1 MNVQRLLLSLKVNSL
16 TFEYSSSSFRLVHLE
31 IILLFNLQ
39 SKKSLS
45 LQVQIFFV
53 VTSRG
58 IGSGGMFFLV

>member
-1 MNVQRLLLSLKVNSL
+1 MNVQRLLISLKVNSL
-16 TFEYSSSSFRLVHLE
+16 TFEYSSSCFRLVHLE

>member
-16 TFEYSSSSFRLVHLE
+16 TLEYSSSCFRLVHLE

-45 LQVQIFFV
+45 LQVQILFV

>member
-1 MNVQRLLLSLKVNSL
+1 MNVQRLLLSLKVNSQ
-16 TFEYSSSSFRLVHLE
+16 TFEYSSSCFRLVHLE